1 MYYESYLNFSFR
13 YKKELTTILMG
24 YKIFNPL
31 GILRTLGAML
41 LISAFHSTTTDAQR
55 IKISQT
61 CANPTD
67 CPLTLAEGFKTDL
80 RFTLSQPIVCDA
92 STSRECAVVVLL
104 TNQDPKIVSVSPCLV
119 KWTTN
124 DWFQTRT
131 VRFQAVETYK
141 NDPSPRS
148 VTIRTDPAISPSLYY
163 EGFKAYDILAKT
175 QNRASAQCRAT
186 GDPHYTTFDGA
197 YWHFYDGNNRP
208 RTLVHLVRSTNPNRP
223 FGELQVQ
230 NQMRGY
236 PAVNCA
242 IAGREGNNLFIL
254 DACSGKLVIT
264 SRFGSE
270 IAMQPKIEVTGSTY
284 TVYFKSGFWMRG
296 VVYGSYVDI
305 YVQTPGIDFNSVCGI
320 CGNFDGNQ
328 GNDYTVYMS
337 TMYSQLTLCQQVL
350 PADDL
355 WKWMPSSV
363 APEPIIPV
371 GSEKCNY
378 TETTYIKPILNNAPG
393 EDITDELREAYSDTL
408 ENRTQFIF
416 EDPTPVV
423 VPYAGITT
431 ELAMA
436 SCQRDITNS
445 EAIQTCLQVFGPNF
459 YNIPSRIK
467 ECAEDVVETQSY
479 ASSSGAI
486 VGMTVECTDY
496 AVEKDMDDDTRLLNV
511 LCMNACNGNGKCFNA
526 KCTCDAGYSNPD
538 CSYLDGKPPRIT
550 ALYDT
555 ICEVTGAGSCPRE
568 LAVTGRNFYKSNK
581 LRCRYGTT
589 IVNAIWLGGDSVLCA
604 VPAEVY
610 MKAEYETVNLQVTN
624 DFENP
629 NEWSNIVPFIFYNGA
644 CWSCNPTTRICGP
657 NPDSCRIN
665 DVCYH
670 KDHVNAP
677 DNVCQVCDPSKSA
690 SAWTYSYT
698 NAHLCGPTFDKQT
711 YDHTIYCQAAK
722 DTPLITA
729 RALNPEAAKDSNY
742 RITYSIKHN
751 VDHPEVEEFYK
762 IDSVTG
768 VISALVT
775 INHAVLSGG
784 MNYNIGNPLTYNGF
798 FMVRAVDNMGN
809 FAESNVVIELRGTAV
824 DGTCNAPVLP
834 TFNATVSENSTLGS
848 LLTPIR
854 ENNYLTAKTYSW
866 WNEDGANGKFGI
878 NQTTGNV
885 WVAKPLD
892 YEEQNVYKM
901 QARITDEEGLWYLV
915 DYTVFILDVN
925 EPPAMITLSGSSVVE
940 DKIDAIVGTLSA
952 VDPEGSP
959 ITFTVSNGGD
969 SFTIDSSSQPPKLVT
984 RVGLKADGPTGV
996 SSINVSVTAAD
1007 TQGLSFTKTFVI
1019 SVINVNDPPGNIRL
1033 LQIGGSEIVSAFPEN
1048 LLVGENIA
1056 RVMATDPENDPY
1068 QCGVVS
1074 GSSFDIFYD
1083 GETNFLRLIKPVDYE
1098 TQKTAMVGIKC
1109 ADIPKDGSNSAASPA
1124 IQIILNVRDSNEGP
1138 STLNFTLTRTPV
1150 ENIKPVTPMSVGTLV
1165 AKDYDEPNASPLQ
1178 FIVTSPKGLF
1188 EIGNDIACSPT
1199 TPSGQSCSVSLL
1211 QKEALDYE
1219 ANTPVGQQSVVIR
1232 VQDSMG
1238 AWNEFTV
1245 IVPITNVNEPPTGVI
1260 FSPSEQPFV
1269 VEGTP
1274 INTVI
1279 TTIIATDPDFGDTH
1293 TFSLINDG
1301 NGAVKLGTVI
1311 SGRRDTYVP
1320 LLIADMT
1327 KFDFETNPIITFV
1340 LKVTDSGNLSLIMN
1354 KTIEVR
1360 DKPMEITSNTTLV
1373 SEGTQVATQ
1382 SVATLTLQNYDTVD
1396 SLSWFLAATS
1406 LDNLDNNN
1414 DFFTINGVAGSIPPQ
1429 AKLFLTKPL
1438 DYDTLSTLRT
1448 LIVSVGVS
1456 FIGGRMPINKRISFD
1471 LTDINEGPVFT
1482 ASSFKPAPI
1491 SPNTP
1496 AGTIILSAPAK
1507 DPEGTLVTYSLT
1519 KQLSY
1524 IDVTNDGNIILT
1536 ASAPLT
1542 YGTVTQFTLTATDA
1556 SGLSTSVPVIITTV
1570 SACELNHCS
1579 NKGLCKLCR
1588 LNGLTSN
1595 GPTQACNN
1603 LPLNMAKGYMCSCKD
1618 GFSGLNCDFSQE
1630 SYTIIV
1636 VIVPHSPIPST
1647 ATLTHEQENVIK
1659 DKYITI
1665 TELQGQVSRDDL
1677 IVTLGPNKD
1686 AIVVLTITRQSTS
1699 GATDKE
1705 LNIGEFVFEYTIPDP
1720 SVPSK
1725 KIVVTTKGTA
1735 NPTIIQVNAVSTSS
1749 KSEDSNANGSN
1760 SSSSFSNGA
1769 VAGVAVGI
1777 VLLLIL
1783 VVLVLLLVRKHNSK
1797 ITFDKDEENVIYSS
1811 HAINPTFKGPN
1822 ELYTVN
1828 GSGSVKYDFAGNNT
1842 TEGVNNPMYTWYQ
1855 PSMTRKDCT
1864 QYLMMQGE
1872 GAFIIRDSSATP
1884 GWHML
1889 GVKTANEVI
1898 HEKIRYTED
1907 GMYEMLSIKTHLSQP
1922 KFESL
1927 QKLVEFYLEPRE
1939 DIPYSLA
1946 VSNPIYDNHLLREAQ
1961 TGPATLIAN
1970 DIDAPSLPLKDKEV
1984 SNVTALVRQ
1993 SSVMHS
1999 NKSNNG
2005 EGIYTNTEE
2014 AKQALK
2020 QFSDYH
2026 LTTPNNNNGL
2036 DNPMYL
2042 LTGVDCDESE
2052 PTDTYFTAS
2061 E

>member
-1 MYYESYLNFSFR
+1 M
-13 YKKELTTILMG
+13 
-24 YKIFNPL
+24 FNPL
-31 GILRTLGAML
+31 GILRTFGAMWL
-41 LISAFHSTTTDAQR
+41 FSAFCGTTTDAQR

-61 CANPTD
+61 CANPAD
-67 CPLTLAEGFKTDL
+67 CPLTLAEGFKTNL
-80 RFTLSQPIVCDA
+80 QFTLSQPIVCDS
-92 STSRECAVVVLL
+92 STTRECAVAVLL
-104 TNQDPKIVSVSPCLV
+104 TNQDPKIVSISPCLV
-119 KWTTN
+119 KWTTT

-148 VTIRTDPAISPSLYY
+148 VTIRTEPAISPSLYY
-163 EGFKAYDILAKT
+163 DGFNANDIMAKT

-186 GDPHYTTFDGA
+186 GDPHYTTFDSA

-270 IAMQPKIEVTGSTY
+270 IAMQPKVEVTGSTY

-320 CGNFDGNQ
+320 CGNFDGNPS
-328 GNDYTVYMS
+328 NDYTVYMS
-337 TMYSQLTLCQQVL
+337 TQYSQLMPCQQVL
-350 PADDL
+350 PSEDL
-355 WKWMPSSV
+355 WSWLPSSV
-363 APEPIIPV
+363 VPEPAIPV

-393 EDITDELREAYSDTL
+393 EDITDELREAYSDAL

-423 VPYAGITT
+423 VPYAGITS

-436 SCQRDITNS
+436 SCQSAITES

-459 YNIPSRIK
+459 YNIPSRVK

-479 ASSSGAI
+479 ESSSGAI
-486 VGMTVECTDY
+486 VGMTVECADY

-526 KCTCDAGYSNPD
+526 KCSCDAGFSNPD
-538 CSYLDGKPPRIT
+538 CSYIDGKPPRIT

-555 ICEVTGAGSCPRE
+555 VCEVSGAGTCPKE

-581 LRCRYGTT
+581 LRCRYGST
-589 IVNAIWLGGDSVLCA
+589 IVNAVWLGGDSVLCA
-604 VPAEVY
+604 IPMEVY

-644 CWSCNPTTRICGP
+644 CWSCNPITRICEP
-657 NPDSCRIN
+657 NPESCRIN

-722 DTPLITA
+722 DTPLVTV
-729 RALNPEAAKDSNY
+729 RALNPEAANDPNY
-742 RITYSIKHN
+742 RIKYSIKHN
-751 VDHPEVEEFYK
+751 VIHPEVEEFYK
-762 IDSVTG
+762 IDNITG
-768 VISALVT
+768 VVSAMVT
-775 INHAVLSGG
+775 INHALLSGG
-784 MNYNIGNPLTYNGF
+784 MDYNIGNPLTYNGF
-798 FMVRAVDNMGN
+798 FMVRAEDNMGN

-834 TFNATVSENSTLGS
+834 TFNATVFENATLGS

-866 WNEDGANGKFGI
+866 WNEDGMNGKLGI
-878 NQTTGNV
+878 NQTTGTV
-885 WVAKPLD
+885 WVVKPLD
-892 YEEQNVYKM
+892 YEEQKVYKM
-901 QARITDEEGLWYLV
+901 QARVTDDEGLWYLI
-915 DYTVFILDVN
+915 DYTVYILDVN
-925 EPPAMITLSGSSVVE
+925 EPPSKITLSGISVVE
-940 DKIDAIVGTLSA
+940 DKIGAVVGTLSA
-952 VDPEGSP
+952 IDPEGSP
-959 ITFTVSNGGD
+959 VTFTVSNGGD

-984 RVGLKADGPTGV
+984 RVALKADGPTGI
-996 SSINVSVTAAD
+996 SSINVSITATD
-1007 TQGLSFTKTFVI
+1007 PMGLSTIKTFTIV
-1019 SVINVNDPPGNIRL
+1019 VINVNDPPGDIRL
-1033 LQIGGSEIVSAFPEN
+1033 IQIGGTETVISFPEN
-1048 LLVGENIA
+1048 LLVGESIA

-1083 GETNFLRLIKPVDYE
+1083 GATNFLRLIKPIDYE

-1109 ADIPKDGSNSAASPA
+1109 ADIPKDGSNSATSQVR
-1124 IQIILNVRDSNEGP
+1124 QIILNILDVNEGP
-1138 STLNFTLTRTPV
+1138 STLNLTITRTPV
-1150 ENIKPVTPMSVGTLV
+1150 ENVKPTTPLSVGTLV
-1165 AKDYDEPNASPLQ
+1165 SKDFDAHIQNNLSLQ
-1178 FIVTSPKGLF
+1178 FTIVSPNGLF
-1188 EIGNDIACSPT
+1188 EIGSDLVCTPM

-1219 ANTPVGQQSVVIR
+1219 STTPVGQQSVVIR
-1232 VQDSMG
+1232 VQDSIG

-1279 TTIIATDPDFGDTH
+1279 TTIIATDPDIGDMH

-1311 SGRRDTYVP
+1311 SERRDTYVS
-1320 LLIADMT
+1320 LLVANPA

-1340 LKVTDSGNLSLIMN
+1340 LKVTDSANLSIILS

-1360 DKPMEITSNTTLV
+1360 DRPMEITYDTAII
-1373 SEGTQVATQ
+1373 SEGTKVATQ
-1382 SVATLTLQNYDTVD
+1382 SVATLTLQNYDTVE

-1414 DFFTINGVAGSIPPQ
+1414 DFFTIKGVTGSSPPQ
-1429 AKLFLTKPL
+1429 AKLFLAKPL
-1438 DYDTLSTLRT
+1438 DYDTLSALRT

-1456 FIGGRMPINKRISFD
+1456 FISGRMPINKRISFD
-1471 LTDINEGPVFT
+1471 ITDINEGPLFT

-1496 AGTIILSAPAK
+1496 TGTIILSAPAK
-1507 DPEGTLVTYSLT
+1507 DPEGTPVTYSLT

-1524 IDVTNDGNIILT
+1524 MDVTNDGNIILT
-1536 ASAPLT
+1536 ASTPLT
-1542 YGTVTQFTLTATDA
+1542 YGSVTQLTLTATDA

-1570 SACELNHCS
+1570 SACELNPCS

-1603 LPLNMAKGYMCSCKD
+1603 LPLNQAKGYVCGCD
-1618 GFSGLNCDFSQE
+1618 EGFSGLNCDFSSE

-1636 VIVPHSPIPST
+1636 VIVPRSPIPST
-1647 ATLTHEQENVIK
+1647 ATLRPNQEAAIK
-1659 DKYITI
+1659 DKYIKI
-1665 TELQGQVSRDDL
+1665 TELQGQVSRNDL
-1677 IVTLGPNKD
+1677 TVTLGPNKD
-1686 AIVVLTITRQSTS
+1686 GVVVLTITRQSTS
-1699 GATDKE
+1699 GVTDKE
-1705 LNIGEFVFEYTIPDP
+1705 LNIGEFIFEYTMPDP
-1720 SVPSK
+1720 SDPSK
-1725 KIVVTTKGTA
+1725 KIVVATGGNA
-1735 NPTIIQVNAVSTSS
+1735 NPTVVQVNTVSTA
-1749 KSEDSNANGSN
+1749 KTSENQADNNK
-1760 SSSSFSNGA
+1760 SSSFSNGA
-1769 VAGVAVGI
+1769 VAGIAVGI

-1828 GSGSVKYDFAGNNT
+1828 GSGSGSVKYDFAGNSI

-1898 HEKIRYTED
+1898 HEKIRYTDD
-1907 GMYEMLSIKTHLSQP
+1907 GKYEMLPCKTQTIQP

-1939 DIPYSLA
+1939 DMPYSLA
-1946 VSNPIYDNHLLREAQ
+1946 VSNPIYDNHMLQ
-1961 TGPATLIAN
+1961 SQSGPAYGHVIVN
-1970 DIDAPSLPLKDKEV
+1970 DIDAPSLPLKDNEM

-1993 SSVMHS
+1993 SSVMQHS
-1999 NKSNNG
+1999 NKSNNMND
-2005 EGIYTNTEE
+2005 IYTNIKE

-2026 LTTPNNNNGL
+2026 LATPNNGL
-2036 DNPMYL
+2036 DNSTYL
-2042 LTGVDCDESE
+2042 LTGADCDEST
-2052 PTDTYFTAS
+2052 PKDTYFTAA